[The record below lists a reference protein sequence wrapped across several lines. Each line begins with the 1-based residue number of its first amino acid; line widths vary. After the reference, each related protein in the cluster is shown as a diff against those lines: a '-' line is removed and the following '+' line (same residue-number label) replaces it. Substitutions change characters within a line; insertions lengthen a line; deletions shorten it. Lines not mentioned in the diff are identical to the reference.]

1 MQIKKATSRDVHTL
15 VRLMHQLWPDAPVAE
30 LSDEV
35 RLGLRS
41 DKMHYFLAITEEP
54 IGFCQLSFRYD
65 YIPGATE
72 EPTAFIEGIYVIG
85 PERGNDVA
93 TQLIETATKFARSN
107 GCYELASD
115 TEIDN
120 TGSQQF
126 HERLGFEEVE
136 RTVHYIKKISR
147 YE

>member
-1 MQIKKATSRDVHTL
+1 MQIKKATSRDVQHL
-15 VRLMHQLWPDAPVAE
+15 VQLMHRLWPDAPMTE
-30 LSDEV
+30 LSAEV

-41 DKMHYFLAITEEP
+41 DKMHYFLAVADEP

-65 YIPGATE
+65 YVPGATG
-72 EPTAFIEGIYVIG
+72 EPTAFIEGIYVVDS
-85 PERGNDVA
+85 ERGNAVA
-93 TQLIETATKFARSN
+93 TNLVETATRFARSN
-107 GCYELASD
+107 GCTELASD
-115 TEIDN
+115 TELEN

-126 HERLGFEEVE
+126 HERIGFKEVE

>member
-1 MQIKKATSRDVHTL
+1 MQIKTATSRDVQTL
-15 VRLMHQLWPDAPVAE
+15 VHLMHKLWPDASVAE
-30 LSDEV
+30 LLAEV

-41 DKMHYFLAITEEP
+41 DKMRYFLAVTDEP
-54 IGFCQLSFRYD
+54 IGFCQMSFRYD
-65 YIPGATE
+65 YVPGATD
-72 EPTAFIEGIYVIG
+72 EPTAFIEGIYVVG
-85 PERGNDVA
+85 PERDNDVA
-93 TQLIETATKFARSN
+93 TKLIETAAVYALSH
-107 GCYELASD
+107 GCSELASD

-126 HERLGFEEVE
+126 HERVGFREVE